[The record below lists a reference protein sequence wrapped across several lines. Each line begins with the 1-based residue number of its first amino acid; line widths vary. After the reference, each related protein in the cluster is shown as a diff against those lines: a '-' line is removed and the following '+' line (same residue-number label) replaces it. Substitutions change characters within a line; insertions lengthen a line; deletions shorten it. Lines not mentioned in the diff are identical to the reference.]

1 MSGLATDHPSKRE
14 RGCNPLSINC
24 HLLRVASLKTMAAT
38 KKLNNVTWV
47 LGDKPC
53 KTLKMAAG
61 CWTDDNRITANKGG
75 KVGKQHSKLVR
86 FF

>member
-1 MSGLATDHPSKRE
+1 MT
-14 RGCNPLSINC
+14 
-24 HLLRVASLKTMAAT
+24 AT
-38 KKLNNVTWV
+38 KRQKLNNVTWV

>member
-1 MSGLATDHPSKRE
+1 MAGATPAFHH
-14 RGCNPLSINC
+14 CQPLR
-24 HLLRVASLKTMAAT
+24 LASLKTMTAT
-38 KKLNNVTWV
+38 KRQKLNNVTWV

>member
-1 MSGLATDHPSKRE
+1 
-14 RGCNPLSINC
+14 
-24 HLLRVASLKTMAAT
+24 MAAT